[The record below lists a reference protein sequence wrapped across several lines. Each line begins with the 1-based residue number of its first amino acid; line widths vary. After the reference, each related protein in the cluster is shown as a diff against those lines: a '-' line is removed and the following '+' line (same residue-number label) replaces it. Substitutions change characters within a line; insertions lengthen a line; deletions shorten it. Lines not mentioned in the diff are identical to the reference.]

1 MREMT
6 KLMEESE
13 LKKQETERE
22 LTEAIDKVWTLRDI
36 IQDLESQLDA
46 RTQAQL
52 NLQKQN
58 EELQA
63 IVKTQHRN
71 NEELT
76 QEIDSMK
83 SLPDNQ
89 QLVEH
94 ADHLEKDIN
103 EYKQFGT
110 IESLAQM
117 KLQLDEIESTLY
129 KKTKDLEF
137 LHAFVSS
144 TSCSSPSEDISAA
157 EIIRGGKK
165 DKNYFEPLEIVRRLH
180 NGLQK
185 HSRVECAAIKRIK
198 DLEMQM
204 NNINQKY
211 QVNISCKHNCTS
223 FSFFS

>member
-94 ADHLEKDIN
+94 ADHLEKDLN

-185 HSRVECAAIKRIK
+185 HSRVESAAIKRIK

-211 QVNISCKHNCTS
+211 QVNIQL
-223 FSFFS
+223 FFF